1 MGFRW
6 VEVTSEQLGP
16 PWKRAGQ
23 LKKGSFDVHRSNER
37 HSPRHLSC
45 LLRHDMPIS
54 RCHNTQ
60 LSWTFSK
67 QVSTAS
73 CQRAHLLSSV
83 FCFRPLLSS
92 ALVLCWKASH
102 RIALIKLHRPASNQ
116 IIPHPPIRSPTSL
129 TTRYAADLLYG
140 HTVIHSN
147 EPSQPACQP
156 ASQQT
161 RLRLVCRG
169 LFSLSPFFT
178 SPL

>member
-1 MGFRW
+1 MHRARVIQAGVYLGADRSFLRFESGSTRVILNALLW
-6 VEVTSEQLGP
+6 KLNVFLLIQMIYILCFPIMVATPLSRTSSCVL
-16 PWKRAGQ
+16 
-23 LKKGSFDVHRSNER
+23 
-37 HSPRHLSC
+37 C
-45 LLRHDMPIS
+45 LLP
-54 RCHNTQ
+54 
-60 LSWTFSK
+60 LW
-67 QVSTAS
+67 
-73 CQRAHLLSSV
+73 LPV

-116 IIPHPPIRSPTSL
+116 IIPHPPHPPIRSPTSL

-140 HTVIHSN
+140 HTVIYSN